1 MVKNLRDKSV
11 VAGDGEGKP
20 HELPVRL
27 LLLLVRIVGDLQA
40 GRIIC
45 SSRHPAHPPIRRVLG
60 Q

>member
-1 MVKNLRDKSV
+1 
-11 VAGDGEGKP
+11 
-20 HELPVRL
+20 
-27 LLLLVRIVGDLQA
+27 VGDLQA